1 MATGKSTLGK
11 LVAERTGAP
20 FVDLDQRIEQRA
32 GATVVE
38 LFERNGEARFRAL
51 ERDELEK
58 VLDEARGASAPPVV
72 ALGGGALLRRDVRLR
87 ALDEAVVITLAAMPQ
102 TILARAATTGGRPL
116 LANGYSEERVLELI
130 EQRAQA
136 YAEAHATVFSDQV
149 APAELAERLCA
160 IWSRD
165 PIAVAAGDRSYA
177 VEVGASLA
185 AERLPELAGR
195 ASRLLLVSDENV
207 MRHHA
212 ALADA
217 LDRARPGLARVVLP
231 PGEQHKNTGSLERI
245 WQAALDASVDRQ
257 SVLIAIG
264 GGVVSDVAG
273 FAAASW
279 MRGIRWI
286 AVPTTLLA
294 MVDASVGGKT
304 AVDFGPAKNAV
315 GAFWQP
321 SAVVCDVSLLATE
334 PARGYCSALAEIVK
348 TAIIGDAEL
357 LDVLEDERA
366 AIVARE
372 TSALSKIVRR
382 SIRVK
387 ARIVGLDERESGLR
401 AVLNLGH
408 TVGHA
413 LEAPGGYTR
422 LTHGEAVSLGLVAA
436 LELGRALGRT
446 PAALAERARR
456 LLAAYGLPVDVARQ
470 PLAEAAALIGHDK
483 KRAGSV
489 LRFVVAREAGQVE
502 AVELGLE
509 ELRARVMSL
518 AAS

>member
-11 LVAERTGAP
+11 LVAERAGAP
-20 FVDLDQRIEQRA
+20 FVDLDQRIAQRA
-32 GATVVE
+32 GASVVE
-38 LFERNGEARFRAL
+38 LFQRQGEAAFRAL
-51 ERDELEK
+51 ERAELERI
-58 VLDEARGASAPPVV
+58 LDEARGAEVPPVV
-72 ALGGGALLRRDVRLR
+72 ALGGGTLLRRDARLR
-87 ALDEAVVITLAAMPQ
+87 ALDEAVVITLAAPPK
-102 TILARAATTGGRPL
+102 TILARAAATGGRPL
-116 LANGYSEERVLELI
+116 LANEYSEARVLELL
-130 EQRAQA
+130 EQRAPA
-136 YAEAHATVFSDQV
+136 YAEAHASVVTDQA
-149 APAELAERLCA
+149 APPELAERLCA
-160 IWSRD
+160 IWARD

-177 VEVGASLA
+177 VEVGADIA
-185 AERLPELAGR
+185 AERLPELAAR
-195 ASRLLLVSDENV
+195 ASRVLLVSDENV

-212 ALADA
+212 ALAHA
-217 LDRARPGLARVVLP
+217 LERVRPGVARVVLP
-231 PGEQHKNTGSLERI
+231 PGEQHKSTSSLERI
-245 WQAALDASVDRQ
+245 WQVALDASVDRQ
-257 SVLIAIG
+257 SLLVAIG

-286 AVPTTLLA
+286 DAPTTLLA

-321 SAVVCDVSLLATE
+321 SAVVCDVSLLGTE
-334 PARGYCSALAEIVK
+334 PARGYSSALAEVVK

-357 LDVLEDERA
+357 LDVLEDERT

-372 TSALSKIVRR
+372 TSALSNIVRR

-413 LEAPGGYTR
+413 LEAQGGYTR
-422 LTHGEAVSLGLVAA
+422 LTHGEAVSLGLMAA

-470 PLAEAAALIGHDK
+470 PLAEAAVLIGHDK
-483 KRAGSV
+483 KRAGSM

-509 ELRARVMSL
+509 ELRSRVLSL